1 MLGEG
6 EVVAC
11 GGSFVWRVSV
21 AGVGSPSGL
30 RGRGAAASRAR
41 RGVVVAGRGGT
52 MRYWL
57 GIGGVGRRDWCSI
70 GGGWLIGP
78 RRWWIPGRMVCG
90 WGGSGWVCV

>member
-30 RGRGAAASRAR
+30 IGIEGE
-41 RGVVVAGRGGT
+41 RGGC
-52 MRYWL
+52 L
-57 GIGGVGRRDWCSI
+57 PCASWC
-70 GGGWLIGP
+70 GGGWSGWNDAVLV
-78 RRWWIPGRMVCG
+78 RY
-90 WGGSGWVCV
+90 WGGREARLV